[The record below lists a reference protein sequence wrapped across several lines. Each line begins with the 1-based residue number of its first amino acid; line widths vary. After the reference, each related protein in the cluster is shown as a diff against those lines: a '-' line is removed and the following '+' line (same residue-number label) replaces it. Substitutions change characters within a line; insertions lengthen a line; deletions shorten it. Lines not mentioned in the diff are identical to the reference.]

1 MSASPAGKSLFSR
14 HYLETHLPR
23 YPEWAEDPHPVFV
36 RLRELWEHGKR
47 LGETWNENQ
56 TETEF
61 LRPTLD
67 VLGWAFIPQAA
78 ARRGRRLSR
87 PDYALFPDAEV
98 KNEAYPCQGQDD
110 AFYGRACAIAEAKH
124 WGRPL
129 SRQSTDGREQWDA
142 DANPSHQM
150 VNYLVGTHCP
160 WGILTNGQIWRL
172 YSREVSSTASEFYE
186 LDLGLILDF
195 LPTDGE
201 PTAEQLDAF
210 KLWWLFF
217 RRDAFVADAQDR
229 NFVQRVAAG
238 SASYA
243 REVSDKLKE
252 LVYREVM
259 PEVAGGFIAYRR
271 ERLGI
276 GQETAASRAEIY
288 RASLGLLYKLL
299 FILYAEARGLLPV
312 DNPAYHAE
320 SLTRMA
326 AEFADKRQRG
336 LPLSDATHATRQYDS
351 LLALFHRI
359 DLGDPSL
366 GIPRYDGGLFNPAT
380 PENRFLETHK
390 LSDRAVAR
398 AVNILVYDAGE
409 PVDYG
414 YISVRNL
421 GSIYEGLLEMP
432 EMPSLRRDGI

>member
-1 MSASPAGKSLFSR
+1 MGA
-14 HYLETHLPR
+14 
-23 YPEWAEDPHPVFV
+23 
-36 RLRELWEHGKR
+36 
-47 LGETWNENQ
+47 TWNENQ

-61 LRPTLD
+61 LRPALNA
-67 VLGWAFIPQAA
+67 LGWEFIPQAA
-78 ARRGRRLSR
+78 ATRAGRLSR
-87 PDYALFPDAEV
+87 PDYALFRDAAIRD
-98 KNEAYPCQGQDD
+98 EAYPLQGNDP
-110 AFYGRACAIAEAKH
+110 AFYGAALAIAEAKH

-129 SRQSTDGREQWDA
+129 NRQSADGREQWDA
-142 DANPSHQM
+142 SANPSHQM
-150 VNYLVGTHCP
+150 VNYLVGTRCP

-186 LDLGLILDF
+186 VDLGLIF
-195 LPTDGE
+195 ARGGQESGGRGQESVLPLSLQDRGSGGE
-201 PTAEQLDAF
+201 VDAF

-217 RRDAFVADAQDR
+217 RRDAFAPDAQGH
-229 NFVQRVAAG
+229 NFVQHVAAG

-243 REVSDKLKE
+243 AEVSDKLKD
-252 LVYREVM
+252 LVFRQVM
-259 PEVAGGFIAYRR
+259 PEVAAGFIAYRR

-276 GQETAASRAEIY
+276 AQESDATLAEIY

-312 DNPAYHAE
+312 DTPAYREE

-326 AEFADKRQRG
+326 GEFADKLDRG

-359 DLGDPSL
+359 DLGDPAL
-366 GIPRYDGGLFNPAT
+366 GIPRYDGGLFNPAL
-380 PENRFLETHK
+380 PENRFLEVHK
-390 LSDRAVAR
+390 LSDRVIAR
-398 AVNILVYDAGE
+398 AVDTLVRDAGQ

-421 GSIYEGLLEMP
+421 GSIYEGLLENRLAISDFGSP
-432 EMPSLRRDGI
+432 IADWSDADGSAAAPKVKPQPVVEIGRAHV